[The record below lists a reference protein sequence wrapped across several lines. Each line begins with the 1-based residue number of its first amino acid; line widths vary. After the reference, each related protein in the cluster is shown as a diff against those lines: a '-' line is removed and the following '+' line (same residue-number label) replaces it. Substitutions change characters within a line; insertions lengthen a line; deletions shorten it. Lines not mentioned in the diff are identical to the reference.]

1 MLFIRPLISQT
12 VELGPVKSIL
22 EIRYWAEL
30 EILFRTFV
38 PPAQGEKVNW
48 PQFSVT
54 SNPYFEEEQFVWNLK
69 KTLLSTVVWPTTSQI
84 WYNLVH
90 TSLRTSRNCV
100 PLKNLLRK
108 FVESS
113 TTQPLASCLIYG
125 QPFRHI
131 SSPRPTPI
139 RWQPAPISMLVWV
152 RSFIEPDVLK
162 TMYCLTIP
170 LRFIWSTCT
179 WN

>member
-54 SNPYFEEEQFVWNLK
+54 GNPYFEEEQFV
-69 KTLLSTVVWPTTSQI
+69 
-84 WYNLVH
+84 
-90 TSLRTSRNCV
+90 
-100 PLKNLLRK
+100 
-108 FVESS
+108 
-113 TTQPLASCLIYG
+113 
-125 QPFRHI
+125 
-131 SSPRPTPI
+131 
-139 RWQPAPISMLVWV
+139 
-152 RSFIEPDVLK
+152 
-162 TMYCLTIP
+162 
-170 LRFIWSTCT
+170 
-179 WN
+179 